1 MSWLVIK
8 KVVSGYYAYYAN
20 DPTGIENVTIN
31 IFRYETEEDALNKAY
46 VLAGGDPKKKYKN
59 KRKGKVVYKSSGNY
73 QITSSSHLTT
83 TSISCVNCPV
93 HTDYTSPS
101 NVSIEIEHYNC

>member
-8 KVVSGYYAYYAN
+8 KVISEYYAYYEH

-73 QITSSSHLTT
+73 TTKGHYST
-83 TSISCVNCPV
+83 TSISCVNCPI

-101 NVSIEIEHYNC
+101 NVSIEIDNC